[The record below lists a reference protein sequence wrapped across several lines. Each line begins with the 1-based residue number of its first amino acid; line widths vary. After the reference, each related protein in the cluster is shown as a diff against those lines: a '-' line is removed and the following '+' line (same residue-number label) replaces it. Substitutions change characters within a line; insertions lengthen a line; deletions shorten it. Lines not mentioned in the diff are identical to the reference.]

1 MRNICIII
9 AGGLIAAAIML
20 TNRWEIVPM
29 PVVTDGVSMALRV
42 DRWTG
47 AVRTCLTEASANELV
62 CPK

>member
-1 MRNICIII
+1 
-9 AGGLIAAAIML
+9 ML

-29 PVVTDGVSMALRV
+29 PVVTNGVGMALQV

-47 AVRTCLTEASANELV
+47 TVRTCLTKSSANELA

>member
-1 MRNICIII
+1 MRHVSIII
-9 AGGLIAAAIML
+9 AGALIATAIML

-29 PVVTDGVSMALRV
+29 PVVTNGVAMALRV

-47 AVRTCLTEASANELV
+47 VARTCLTEASANELA